1 MMMNYKI
8 ICIKKN
14 ITIEDLL
21 EILVNIALTHYSKT
35 VNESLFNLNSSDLKY
50 CFTVLLSLKV
60 YWKNEKSEK
69 AREL

>member
-35 VNESLFNLNSSDLKY
+35 VNESLSNLNSSDLKY
-50 CFTVLLSLKV
+50 CFTVLSSLKV